1 MVLWEA
7 RLESARRPCI
17 AWRWYDPFNP
27 TKSPVFSLS
36 LRLLDCSN
44 PSNGIDTMSCPRITP
59 RHLAVSITAML
70 MGALSSLATAST
82 STSFPDAAASDPAK
96 LGWMI
101 GSPPPADRTVGFED
115 GSYFQF
121 PAMRWSVSN
130 FRQLMPTINVSR
142 GLGAPVPLQSALRND
157 IDAISFVPLGAK
169 ASMTWDQSLAA
180 TYTDGIVV
188 MHRGKV
194 VYERYFGVLKP
205 EGQHAA
211 MSVTKSVVGTLGAM
225 LIAEGLIDPSKHV
238 ADYVPELASS
248 AFGSATVRQVLDM
261 TTGLKYSED
270 YADPNAEVWAHAKAG
285 SPLPKPKD
293 YTGPRSY
300 YEFLQTV
307 QLQGEH
313 GRAFAYKTVNSDVL
327 GWVIAR
333 VTGRNVAQLLSER
346 IWSRLGAEQDAYFT
360 VDSIGTPFAGGGLNT
375 GLRDLARFGEML
387 RNDGAFNGQQIVPKA
402 VVDDIRHGGEKQAFA
417 KAGYDLLKGWSYRS
431 MWWVTDK
438 DGGAFMARGV
448 YGQRIYVDPNAE
460 MVIVR
465 YASHPVAANSANDPV
480 TLPAFEAMAQYLSR
494 LP

>member
-1 MVLWEA
+1 M
-7 RLESARRPCI
+7 P
-17 AWRWYDPFNP
+17 NP
-27 TKSPVFSLS
+27 
-36 LRLLDCSN
+36 R
-44 PSNGIDTMSCPRITP
+44 
-59 RHLAVSITAML
+59 AVSPCFTQSIMALL
-70 MGALSSLATAST
+70 MFVMSSLATAAT
-82 STSFPDAAASDPAK
+82 PETFPDAAASDPAK
-96 LGWMI
+96 LGWMV
-101 GSPPPADRTVGFED
+101 GSPPPADRTVRFED

-130 FRQLMPTINVSR
+130 FRQLMPSINVSR
-142 GLGAPVPLQSALRND
+142 GLGAPVPLESALHKD
-157 IDAISFVPLGAK
+157 VDAISFIPLGAK
-169 ASMTWDQSLAA
+169 APMTWDQSLAA

-188 MHRGKV
+188 LHRGKI

-225 LIAEGLIDPSKHV
+225 LVAEGRIDANKRV
-238 ADYVPELASS
+238 ADYVPELSAS

-261 TTGLKYSED
+261 TTALKYSED

-300 YEFLQTV
+300 YAFLQTV

-313 GRAFAYKTVNSDVL
+313 GSAFGYKTVNTDVL
-327 GWVIAR
+327 GWIIAR

-346 IWSRLGAEQDAYFT
+346 IWSHLGAEQDAYFT

-387 RNDGAFNGQQIVPKA
+387 RNDGSFNGQQIVPKA
-402 VVDDIRHGGEKQAFA
+402 VVDDIRRGGDKQVFA
-417 KAGYDLLKGWSYRS
+417 KAGYDLQKGWSYRS
-431 MWWVTDK
+431 MWWVTNK
-438 DGGAFMARGV
+438 EGGAFMARGV
-448 YGQRIYVDPNAE
+448 HGQRIYIDPKAE

-465 YASHPVAANSANDPV
+465 YASHPVASNSANDPV
-480 TLPAFEAMAQYLSR
+480 TLPAFEALAQYLSG

>member
-1 MVLWEA
+1 MPNAFASYPVIKSAAAVLI
-7 RLESARRPCI
+7 S
-17 AWRWYDPFNP
+17 
-27 TKSPVFSLS
+27 V
-36 LRLLDCSN
+36 
-44 PSNGIDTMSCPRITP
+44 
-59 RHLAVSITAML
+59 
-70 MGALSSLATAST
+70 LSSIANAST
-82 STSFPDAAASDPAK
+82 PSVFPDANASDPAK
-96 LGWMI
+96 LGWMV
-101 GSPPPADRTVGFED
+101 GSPPPADRTVRFED

-142 GLGAPVPLQSALRND
+142 GLGAPVALESALRKD
-157 IDAISFVPLGAK
+157 IDAISFTPLGAK
-169 ASMTWDQSLAA
+169 APMTWEQSLAA

-188 MHRGKV
+188 MHRGKI
-194 VYERYFGVLKP
+194 VYEHYFGVLKP
-205 EGQHAA
+205 DGQHGA

-225 LIAEGLIDPSKHV
+225 LVAEGRIDPKKRV
-238 ADYVPELASS
+238 AEYVPELASS
-248 AFGSATVRQVLDM
+248 AFGNATVRQVLDM

-270 YADPNAEVWAHAKAG
+270 YADPNAEVWAHANAG

-307 QLQGEH
+307 KPQGEH
-313 GRAFAYKTVNSDVL
+313 GDAFAYKTINTDVL

-387 RNDGAFNGQQIVPKA
+387 RNDGRFNGQQIVPKA
-402 VVDDIRHGGEKQAFA
+402 VVEDIRRGGDKQTFA

-438 DGGAFMARGV
+438 EGGAFMARGV
-448 YGQRIYVDPNAE
+448 YGQRIYVDPKDE
-460 MVIVR
+460 LVIVR

-480 TLPAFEAMAQYLSR
+480 TLPAFEALARHLSK
-494 LP
+494 